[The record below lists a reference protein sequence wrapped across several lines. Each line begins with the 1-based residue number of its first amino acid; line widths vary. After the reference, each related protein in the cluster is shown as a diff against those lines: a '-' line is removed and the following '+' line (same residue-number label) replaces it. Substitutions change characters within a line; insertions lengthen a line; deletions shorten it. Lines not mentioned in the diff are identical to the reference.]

1 MGIMMMM
8 KMTMKRDEDDLEEKE
23 DDIISILANSCR
35 SRKSLDWSRCL
46 CARRPLLELDQTKT
60 NNSLSKPLSWNVC
73 VRRPNLTGRLSEIF
87 IKTNKKS
94 FHFEVRDF
102 GWEEEAISE

>member
-1 MGIMMMM
+1 MWMMMM
-8 KMTMKRDEDDLEEKE
+8 MIMRMKWDEDDLEEKE
-23 DDIISILANSCR
+23 DDIISILSNSCR
-35 SRKSLDWSRCL
+35 SRKSWSL

-87 IKTNKKS
+87 IKTNKS